1 MRQIP
6 LRKTPNQ
13 SLRFSS
19 DGSAWE
25 LIIKVSLNGRMVCTI
40 NRNGERLITSV
51 RVVSGYP
58 IIPYRYLAVHGNFG
72 IIDTADPDREPHWER
87 FGDTQ
92 RLIFWESDDD

>member
-25 LIIKVSLNGRMVCTI
+25 LIIKVSLNGRMVCTM
-40 NRNGERLITSV
+40 NLHRERFIASV

-58 IIPYRYLAVHGNFG
+58 ILPYRYLAVHGNVG
-72 IIDTADPDREPHWER
+72 IIVAADSDREPHWER

-92 RLIFWESDDD
+92 RLIFWENVDD